1 MKSSALEITMETFD
15 ISSIMKRF
23 MRYVAHLMFAILFE
37 NNKTM
42 MLVMWLEYLLKALRN
57 N

>member
-23 MRYVAHLMFAILFE
+23 MRYAAHMMFAILFE
-37 NNKTM
+37 NRKTM
-42 MLVMWLEYLLKALRN
+42 MKVMWLEYLLKAVRN